1 MQVSCVLLESLISA
15 SCLEECKN
23 DLTCYVV
30 SCIGGEL
37 GEEWIHVYIRLSPF
51 TVHLKLTTLLISY
64 IPVQNK
70 KFEKIL
76 SQNKFT

>member
-1 MQVSCVLLESLISA
+1 M
-15 SCLEECKN
+15 
-23 DLTCYVV
+23 
-30 SCIGGEL
+30 GGEL